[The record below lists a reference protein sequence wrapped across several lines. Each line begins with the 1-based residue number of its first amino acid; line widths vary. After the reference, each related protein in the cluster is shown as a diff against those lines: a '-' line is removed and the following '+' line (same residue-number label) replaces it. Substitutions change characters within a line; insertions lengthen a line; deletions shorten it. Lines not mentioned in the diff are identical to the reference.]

1 MRIVCLV
8 NWGEG
13 KDGVTARGTFTC
25 IAFSIK
31 MREYEEARYDDAN
44 VQDWDEHRGHDDG
57 VAVADVFL
65 DSVQCLCVFVSDP
78 GDVAE
83 RRTFRPTR
91 SIDLPHRRAASN
103 SPLHSLPPCLVAA
116 RSLSS
121 AMPPPM
127 SGSVAGRPPRYVLYC
142 FHVLTFWSNT
152 TQSLRETLQEVIP
165 AKQEQLKKLV
175 RSLHHVPLIGCLLC
189 LPESRA

>member
-1 MRIVCLV
+1 MLEQRDIDVALGMRREIRCVQFAWLIGV
-8 NWGEG
+8 RARH
-13 KDGVTARGTFTC
+13 GVTARGAFTC
-25 IAFSIK
+25 VAFSIK
-31 MREYEEARYDDAN
+31 MREYEEARYDDAD

-78 GDVAE
+78 GNVAE

-91 SIDLPHRRAASN
+91 SIDRQATSN

-121 AMPPPM
+121 AIPPPM
-127 SGSVAGRPPRYVLYC
+127 SGSVAGRLPRYVLYY

-152 TQSLRETLQEVIP
+152 TLDSLLGKHFR
-165 AKQEQLKKLV
+165 K
-175 RSLHHVPLIGCLLC
+175 
-189 LPESRA
+189 